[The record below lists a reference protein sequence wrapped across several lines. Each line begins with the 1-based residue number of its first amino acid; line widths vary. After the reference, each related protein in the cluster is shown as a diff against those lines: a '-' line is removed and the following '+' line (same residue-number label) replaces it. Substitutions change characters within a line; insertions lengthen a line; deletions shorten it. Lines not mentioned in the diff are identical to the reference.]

1 MLSINRKGRIDPAGS
16 QSQKFDVYKNQLIR
30 APVGSTETH
39 EVMTHYMDISI
50 SKYKNDIYYIYA
62 FINSN
67 RSDKSLCNLLTPRV
81 P

>member
-30 APVGSTETH
+30 APVGSPETH

-50 SKYKNDIYYIYA
+50 SKYKNGIHYIYA
-62 FINSN
+62 FINSS
-67 RSDKSLCNLLTPRV
+67 RSGKSLCILLIPRV